1 MRYLLLLLLPFSLSA
16 QIDISYAIDTV
27 GGKDSFFLVET
38 ISRPIQGSTR
48 PQSTTTSLLF
58 RDTAEFGG
66 YIVRL
71 NEERATLSARVTQM
85 QTQLSLLNS
94 RISTITELRDSVMP
108 IIAQRRGIAIGR
120 TLTAPQLEKY
130 YAPLYVGSDGQVRT
144 VKEPAKKPKKKD
156 ERPPRPAGTKPKRQ

>member
-1 MRYLLLLLLPFSLSA
+1 MRYLLLLLLPFSVSA

-58 RDTAEFGG
+58 RDTAELGG

-71 NEERATLSARVTQM
+71 NEERATLSARVAQM
-85 QTQLSLLNS
+85 QAQLSLLNS

-108 IIAQRRGIAIGR
+108 IIAQRRGMASPAQRSAQGPPTFIA
-120 TLTAPQLEKY
+120 
-130 YAPLYVGSDGQVRT
+130 GSGGQVRT
-144 VKEPAKKPKKKD
+144 EKVPAKKPKKKD
-156 ERPPRPAGTKPKRQ
+156 EKPPRPAGTKPKKE